1 MIKQEIIDFAH
12 SLGIEKLGFTK
23 SSVVALFPY
32 FVAGEEGNLSLYA
45 RSIDY
50 HTIAEEKLKALSAIL
65 VQHGATEIIIH
76 VDKGEYN
83 ARKAAFDAG
92 LGFYGQSGML
102 ICEEYGSYFFIG
114 QIIHDLEIEPDAPL
128 DMDCLMCGRCERECP
143 GDALRG
149 GKVDTEKCLS
159 HITQKRGELTEDEK
173 ALIKRNGL
181 CWGCDVCQRVCPH
194 NSGLKTTA
202 IPEFRTDRIK
212 NLKLTDIENLS
223 NREFKEKYGKYAFSW
238 RGKGVLIRNLKI
250 WEKSNEEE

>member
-1 MIKQEIIDFAH
+1 MMKQKIIEYAQG
-12 SLGIEKLGFTK
+12 LGIEKLGFTEN
-23 SSVVALFPY
+23 SVVALFPY

-45 RSIDY
+45 RSVDY
-50 HTIAEEKLKALSAIL
+50 HIVADEKLKALSAIL
-65 VQHGATEIIIH
+65 TENGATKTIIH
-76 VDKGEYN
+76 VDKGEYDD
-83 ARKAAFDAG
+83 RKAAFDAG
-92 LGFYGQSGML
+92 LGFYGQNGML

-143 GDALRG
+143 VGALKG

-159 HITQKRGELTEDEK
+159 HITQKRGELAENEK

-181 CWGCDVCQRVCPH
+181 CWGCDACQRVCPH
-194 NSGLKTTA
+194 NRSLKTTA
-202 IPEFRTDRIK
+202 ISEFHADRIK
-212 NLKLTDIENLS
+212 NLKLSDIENLS